1 MSVRVPE
8 RRMPYKVKVLRVEGG
23 SKLYADF
30 EEEDT
35 VICLASEESE
45 AQWVCRNS
53 SEDTYGGVF

>member
-1 MSVRVPE
+1 MKWLMSVRVPE
-8 RRMPYKVKVLRVEGG
+8 RRMPYRVKVLRVEGG

-45 AQWVCRNS
+45 AQWIGRKNPG
-53 SEDTYGGVF
+53 DT